1 MPGSAQHLGP
11 EQSWSLTAHCADVVV
26 GTSGAVEDDEVME
39 AEDVDGD
46 VVADPDVPND
56 DVVTLKIS
64 QLQGVW
70 YSGGSASRRP
80 GSHSA

>member
-1 MPGSAQHLGP
+1 
-11 EQSWSLTAHCADVVV
+11 
-26 GTSGAVEDDEVME
+26 ME

-64 QLQGVW
+64 QLHGVW
-70 YSGGSASRRP
+70 NSGGSVSWMP
-80 GSHSA
+80 GTHSSWQPAQYSSFRKQVAAGSTQHFDSKQSS